1 MNEQNNINRDL
12 CEYLVDLGH
21 KLAEAESKT
30 ETYSLHGRD
39 YLVMNGKATE
49 IRERDLER
57 PETKQIFT
65 LQGLVDFIKA
75 DVDHLFQDIGHRHIV
90 SVMSPYLVKIVS
102 PLCGQ
107 ENIRHAIAKC
117 EYEAERIPFGCQMTQ
132 DDFVVM
138 MQSRFVETDSR
149 ALVLK
154 VVGNMSDQQSNT
166 TADDGVT
173 QQLTVKKGVV
183 TNGTVSF
190 QNPAY
195 LQPIRTFT
203 EVEQPESPFVLRVT
217 PGDAEKKTPT
227 TVALHECDGGAWK
240 IQAVR
245 TIGAFLREA
254 LEGCNVE
261 VIA

>member
-1 MNEQNNINRDL
+1 MSEQNNINREL
-12 CEYLVDLGH
+12 CEYLVNLGR
-21 KLAEAESKT
+21 EIT
-30 ETYSLHGRD
+30 EKGAMPTDYEMEGRK
-39 YLVMNGKATE
+39 YMVLNGEATE
-49 IRERDLER
+49 VRERNLVK
-57 PETKQIFT
+57 PAAKSIFT

-75 DVDHLFQDIGHRHIV
+75 DVDHLFGDPKVRHIV
-90 SVMSPYLVKIVS
+90 SVLSPERVEIVS

-107 ENIRHAIAKC
+107 DNIRHVIAYC
-117 EYEAERIPFGCQMTQ
+117 NYEADRIAFCHQMTQ
-132 DDFVVM
+132 EDFIVM

-190 QNPAY
+190 KNPTY

-217 PGDAEKKTPT
+217 PGDDEKKTPT

-245 TIGAFLREA
+245 TIGAFLRKA